1 MLDVF
6 ATNRLSANRQH
17 KMNPDGE
24 LHMKQLARRN
34 YSGCGDALAIA
45 LVLTVATGAAASA
58 QPAYPEKPIKI
69 VHINAAGGPADMLA
83 RLIGDKLTAAWR
95 QPVLVEP
102 MVGAAGNL
110 AVGHVAKAAP
120 DGYTLVMSGDAAVTT
135 NVSLYKNLPYDP
147 LKHLAP
153 ITQVVATPNIL
164 AVHPDVP
171 AKTVQELVALAKSPS
186 ANLTYAHGGVGFS
199 THLSGQVFNI
209 MAGTSLQHIP
219 FRTPAALTADLLT
232 NRVNMCFCNISQ
244 MLPLIRDGKLRG
256 LAVTSPKRASQAPDL
271 PTMDESGFSGFDVT
285 SWFALLAPAG
295 TPAPVIAKL
304 HGEIVKIVA
313 QPEMRERLTQM
324 GMQVVANS
332 PTELAAVIRTQIQD
346 RKKLIEA
353 AKIELQ

>member
-1 MLDVF
+1 MY
-6 ATNRLSANRQH
+6 R
-17 KMNPDGE
+17 
-24 LHMKQLARRN
+24 ARR
-34 YSGCGDALAIA
+34 GCRRVAPAIA
-45 LVLTVATGAAASA
+45 LTLTLATGDAAIGQS
-58 QPAYPEKPIKI
+58 AYPEKPIKI
-69 VHINAAGGPADMLA
+69 VHINAAGGVTDILSRM
-83 RLIGDKLTAAWR
+83 IGDKLTAAWR

-102 MVGAAGNL
+102 MPGAGGNL
-110 AVGHVAKAAP
+110 AVGHVAKATP

-147 LKHLAP
+147 LKQLAP
-153 ITQVVATPNIL
+153 ITQVVTTPNIL

-171 AKTVQELVALAKSPS
+171 AKTVQELIALAKSPS
-186 ANLTYAHGGVGFS
+186 ARLTYAHAGIGFS

-209 MAGTSLQHIP
+209 MAGSSLQHIP

-256 LAVTSPKRASQAPDL
+256 LAVTSLQRAPQAPEL
-271 PTMDESGFSGFDVT
+271 PTLHESGFPGFDVT

-295 TPAPVIAKL
+295 TPGPVVAKL
-304 HGEIVKIVA
+304 HGEIVQILT
-313 QPEMRERLTQM
+313 QPELGQRLTQM

-332 PTELAAVIRTQIQD
+332 PAELTAVIRKQIRE
-346 RKKLIEA
+346 RKELIEA